1 LSTSPSFSELI
12 DSYLDLRWNMD
23 PVAATAA
30 GVRHHDHRLG
40 VFGSEDVKQFVAAL
54 KSLSGALEECDVES
68 LDEEI
73 DRTALLDELRFT
85 VHHFEQEQPHVM
97 NPTFW
102 LTHAL
107 DGLYFL
113 LALTDRTHAER
124 SDAAAGRVRNL
135 PAFFELATTTLRDCP
150 VVFVETALQVAE
162 QSLPL
167 LDEVERELMPAED
180 EGFVAACASARMAIV
195 EFSDHMRSD
204 LLENGSGDFAIGE
217 DAFNFRLHFQ
227 HALRSTA
234 PELWRYGLS
243 LIQEVETQLDSM
255 AAEIK
260 PGTGWRDLVDRFKA
274 DHPASHELVD
284 AYDTHMERARRFVE
298 DHGLVSVPAGTL
310 QVVATPAFL
319 RPLIPFAAY
328 QPPGAFSGVRL
339 GWFYVTPPDALADE
353 ELEEQMLRGHCE
365 YDLPSTALHEGYPG
379 HHLQFLTAQALPSPV
394 RKTVG
399 TPLTIEGWALYCEE
413 MMREAGFYT
422 AVEEQLFQKVAL
434 LWRACRIVL
443 DVGLHTRG
451 MTFDEAVALLV
462 ERVGFDRSQ
471 AESEVRRYCAEPTY
485 QLCYAVGFRELMEL
499 RAAYEEARGPDYSL
513 RRFHDEVLGYGG
525 LPVSL
530 IRWGMG
536 LDE

>member
-1 LSTSPSFSELI
+1 MSSSPTLNELV

-30 GVRHHDHRLG
+30 GVRYHDHRLG
-40 VFGSEDVKQFVAAL
+40 VFGAEDVKHHVAAL
-54 KSLSGALEECDVES
+54 KSLGGALEECDVES

-85 VHHFEQEQPHVM
+85 VYQFEQEQPHVM

-113 LALTDRTHAER
+113 LALTDRAHAER
-124 SDAAAGRVRNL
+124 SDAAASRVRDL
-135 PAFFELATTTLRDCP
+135 PAFLELASTTLRDCP
-150 VVFVETALQVAE
+150 AVFVETALQVAK
-162 QSLPL
+162 QSFAL
-167 LDEVERELMPAED
+167 LDEVEREFAPADAED
-180 EGFVAACASARMAIV
+180 FAAACNSARTAIV
-195 EFSDHMRSD
+195 VFSDYLRND
-204 LLENGSGDFAIGE
+204 LLENGSADFAIGE
-217 DAFNFRLHFQ
+217 DGFNFRLRFQ

-243 LIQEVETQLDSM
+243 LIQEVEEQLDSM
-255 AAEIK
+255 AAEIE
-260 PGTGWRDLVDRFKA
+260 PGTAWRDLVDRLKA

-284 AYDTHMERARRFVE
+284 TYDTHMERSRRFVE
-298 DHGLVSVPAGTL
+298 EHGLVSVPAGTM

-328 QPPGAFSGVRL
+328 QPPGAFSEVRL
-339 GWFYVTPPDALADE
+339 GWFYVTRPDASADE
-353 ELEEQMLRGHCE
+353 DLEEQVLRGHCE
-365 YDLPSTALHEGYPG
+365 YDLPVTALHEGYPG
-379 HHLQFLTAQALPSPV
+379 HHLQFLAAQALPSMV

-399 TPLTIEGWALYCEE
+399 SPLTIEGWALYCEE
-413 MMREAGFYT
+413 MMREAGFY
-422 AVEEQLFQKVAL
+422 ASVEEQLFQKVAL

-443 DVGLHTRG
+443 DIGLHTRG
-451 MTFDEAVALLV
+451 MTFDEAVELLV
-462 ERVGFDRSQ
+462 ERVGFDRPQ

-485 QLCYAVGFRELMEL
+485 QLCYAVGLRELMAL
-499 RAAYEEARGPDYSL
+499 RDAYEEAQGSGYSL
-513 RRFHDEVLGYGG
+513 RRFHDEVLKYGG

>member
-1 LSTSPSFSELI
+1 LIAAPTYAELI

-30 GVRHHDHRLG
+30 GVRNHDHRLG
-40 VFGSEDVKQFVAAL
+40 VFGVEDVKQYVAAL
-54 KSLSGALEECDVES
+54 KSLEGALEECEVGS
-68 LDEEI
+68 LAEEI

-85 VHHFEQEQPHVM
+85 VYLFEQEQPHVV

-102 LTHAL
+102 LTHVL

-113 LALTDRTHAER
+113 LALTDRTHEER
-124 SDAAAGRVRNL
+124 SDAAAGRVHEL
-135 PAFFELATTTLRDCP
+135 PGFLELASMTLRDCP
-150 VVFVETALQVAE
+150 AVFVETALQVAQ

-167 LDEVERELMPAED
+167 LDEVERELVPKEAED
-180 EGFVAACASARMAIV
+180 FGEAYESARTALV
-195 EFSDHMRSD
+195 EFSDHLRND
-204 LLENGSGDFAIGE
+204 LLENGSADFAIGE
-217 DAFNFRLHFQ
+217 DGFNFRLHFQ

-243 LIQEVETQLDSM
+243 LIEEVEEQLCSM
-255 AAEIK
+255 AAEIE
-260 PGTGWRDLVDRFKA
+260 PGTPWRDLIDRFKA

-284 AYDTHMERARRFVE
+284 AYDTHMERSRRFVE
-298 DHGLVSVPAGTL
+298 EHELVSVPDGAL
-310 QVVATPAFL
+310 RVVATPAFL

-328 QPPGAFSGVRL
+328 QPPGAFSAVRE
-339 GWFYVTPPDALADE
+339 GWFYVTPPEVLADE
-353 ELEEQMLRGHCE
+353 EAEERMLRGHCE

-379 HHLQFLTAQALPSPV
+379 HHLQFLAAQALPSPV

-413 MMREAGFYT
+413 MMREAGFYSS
-422 AVEEQLFQKVAL
+422 VEERLFQKVAL

-451 MTFDEAVALLV
+451 MAFGEAVDLLV
-462 ERVGFDRSQ
+462 DRVGFDRSQ

-485 QLCYAVGFRELMEL
+485 QLCYAVGLRELMAL
-499 RAAYEEARGPDYSL
+499 RAAYQEAQGSDYSL

-530 IRWGMG
+530 ICWGMG
-536 LDE
+536 LDA